1 MTTVYSLDGGGELSL
16 GAVIARA
23 GEGTICEVVGHTE
36 WVAKVF
42 HPTLGDLA
50 AKVEKVAAM
59 VGVSPPGAVQP
70 DGFVVLTWPVHVLSD
85 SGGVVGY
92 VMSRVDTRNAV
103 EIHSI
108 SNPSYR
114 ADPLPSAP
122 QWTRGV
128 TWMHLVNIAANL
140 CLAVEAV
147 HRVNAVIGDFQERNI
162 LVADTTQVTLVDCD
176 SMQFTDGSGRQFLC
190 GVGRP
195 EFTAPELASVNL
207 RERARERPSDLFAL
221 AVHIHLLLMAGN
233 HPFMR
238 GTWTGAGDQPD
249 AFTLAQSGSWAGAP
263 GSPLA
268 RHPLAPPVTYLPAQV
283 QRLFVRAFTD
293 GARDPSARPSA
304 VEWREAL
311 LRIQVVTCPRGTHQM
326 PAEADPCPWCAIDD
340 ERANRKAQ
348 RATAAARRPDPQ
360 VVYMVTAPTAPPR
373 DPHRTTA
380 PAATAVAPTKN
391 SSSRTAL
398 IVLSAVLG
406 VGVVAAITPL
416 IASRS
421 GDDVSAS
428 TRTSS
433 SRYDSATPVGIPG
446 GGVLSALEPAVIT
459 LPPGAVECSSAGR
472 GRYVH
477 AARGTEITSCPF
489 AEAVLTE
496 ANANANVS
504 AGGPDTVI
512 AVSPVTKKIY
522 PMACR
527 IERLMTCRGGND
539 AVVYVY

>member
-1 MTTVYSLDGGGELSL
+1 MMTTVYSLDGGGELSM
-16 GAVIARA
+16 GAVIAKA
-23 GEGTICEVVGHTE
+23 GEGTVFEVMGHPE

-42 HPTLGDLA
+42 HPALGDLA

-85 SGGVVGY
+85 SGGVVGF

-108 SNPSYR
+108 SNPSNR

-128 TWMHLVNIAANL
+128 TWVHLVNIAANL

-176 SMQFTDGSGRQFLC
+176 SMQFIDGSGWQYLC

-221 AVHIHLLLMAGN
+221 AVHIHLLLMGGN

-249 AFTLAQSGSWAGAP
+249 ALSLAQSGAWAGAP
-263 GSPLA
+263 GSLLA
-268 RHPLAPPVTYLPAQV
+268 RHPLAPPVTFLPDEV
-283 QRLFVRAFTD
+283 QRLFVRAFID
-293 GARDPSARPSA
+293 GARDPSVRPSA
-304 VEWREAL
+304 AEWREAL

-340 ERANRKAQ
+340 ERAQRKAQ
-348 RATAAARRPDPQ
+348 RATAAAGRPDSQ
-360 VVYMVTAPTAPPR
+360 VVYKVAAPSAPPR
-373 DPHRTTA
+373 DPHRGTA
-380 PAATAVAPTKN
+380 AAAATVAASKN
-391 SSSRTAL
+391 SSSRAAW
-398 IVLSAVLG
+398 IVLSV
-406 VGVVAAITPL
+406 VVAIGLFATVIAL
-416 IASRS
+416 IASQS
-421 GDDVSAS
+421 GDDATAS
-428 TRTSS
+428 TPTSTT
-433 SRYDSATPVGIPG
+433 RYDSSTPVGIPG
-446 GGVLSALEPAVIT
+446 GGVEPAILPAST
-459 LPPGAVECSSAGR
+459 PPPGAVECSSAGR

-489 AEAVLTE
+489 AEAVLME
-496 ANANANVS
+496 ANTNANVS
-504 AGGPDTVI
+504 AGRPDTVI
-512 AVSPVTKKIY
+512 AFSPVTKKTY

-527 IERLMTCRGGND
+527 VERVMTCRGGND